1 MKRSV
6 CWLLIF
12 AIVLIF
18 ILPAGAARTADFADA
33 ADIRNDCAV
42 QMLVDLELIV
52 GDQSG
57 NFRPNAPITRAET
70 AKLIAC
76 LCTDTPEASGW
87 NAFADTAGSWAKDYI
102 AYCAAQGIVG
112 GSGGYFRPQDDV
124 TAQELAKMLLVVV
137 GFDAQQYI
145 NMLYDSED
153 NKMLDIIADVISH
166 MSERCCE
173 ILSKFYY
180 EEKDLD
186 TILFEIPT
194 IGSKNALKTKKHKC
208 MELLRNSAKNI
219 YCNYLNS

>member
-1 MKRSV
+1 MAKTKQMRTSQQKKEARLV
-6 CWLLIF
+6 
-12 AIVLIF
+12 
-18 ILPAGAARTADFADA
+18 AGMYDKNKKIQSELYAYCSRYFWANYRGVFFADEEA
-33 ADIRNDCAV
+33 ATEIFQNTFIAMWENIERKKIYVNEGRVMGKNNEPLSSSILTYFMGIARIKY
-42 QMLVDLELIV
+42 LEWV
-52 GDQSG
+52 REHPSYAD
-57 NFRPNAPITRAET
+57 PET
-70 AKLIAC
+70 EMGRMIK
-76 LCTDTPEASGW
+76 E
-87 NAFADTAGSWAKDYI
+87 
-102 AYCAAQGIVG
+102 
-112 GSGGYFRPQDDV
+112 
-124 TAQELAKMLLVVV
+124 E

-145 NMLYDSED
+145 HMLYDSED

-208 MELLRNSAKNI
+208 MESLRNSAKNI

>member
-1 MKRSV
+1 MAKTIQMRTSQQEKEARLV
-6 CWLLIF
+6 
-12 AIVLIF
+12 
-18 ILPAGAARTADFADA
+18 AGMYDKNKKIQSELYVYCSRYFWANYRGVFFADEEA
-33 ADIRNDCAV
+33 ATEIFQNTFIAMWENIERRKIYVSDGRVMGKNNEALSGSILTYFMGIARIKY
-42 QMLVDLELIV
+42 LEWV
-52 GDQSG
+52 REHPFYAD
-57 NFRPNAPITRAET
+57 PET
-70 AKLIAC
+70 EMGRKIK
-76 LCTDTPEASGW
+76 E
-87 NAFADTAGSWAKDYI
+87 
-102 AYCAAQGIVG
+102 
-112 GSGGYFRPQDDV
+112 
-124 TAQELAKMLLVVV
+124 E

-208 MELLRNSAKNI
+208 MESLRTSAKNI

>member
-1 MKRSV
+1 MAKTIQMRTSQQEKEARLV
-6 CWLLIF
+6 
-12 AIVLIF
+12 
-18 ILPAGAARTADFADA
+18 AGMYDKNKKIQSELYIYCSRYFWANYRGVFFADVESA
-33 ADIRNDCAV
+33 TEIFQNTFIAMWENIECRKIYVSDGRVMGKNNEPLSGSILTYFMGIARIKYLEWVREHPAY
-42 QMLVDLELIV
+42 VD
-52 GDQSG
+52 
-57 NFRPNAPITRAET
+57 PET
-70 AKLIAC
+70 EMGQKIK
-76 LCTDTPEASGW
+76 E
-87 NAFADTAGSWAKDYI
+87 
-102 AYCAAQGIVG
+102 
-112 GSGGYFRPQDDV
+112 
-124 TAQELAKMLLVVV
+124 E
-137 GFDAQQYI
+137 GFDAQQYT

-208 MELLRNSAKNI
+208 MESLRNSAKNI

>member
-1 MKRSV
+1 MAKTVQMRTSQQEKEARLV
-6 CWLLIF
+6 
-12 AIVLIF
+12 
-18 ILPAGAARTADFADA
+18 AGMYDKNKKIQSELYVYCSRYFWANYRGVFFADEKA
-33 ADIRNDCAV
+33 ATEIFQNTFIAMWENIERRKIYVSEGRVMGKNNEPLSGSILTYFMGIARIKY
-42 QMLVDLELIV
+42 LEWV
-52 GDQSG
+52 REHPSYAD
-57 NFRPNAPITRAET
+57 PET
-70 AKLIAC
+70 EMGQKIK
-76 LCTDTPEASGW
+76 E
-87 NAFADTAGSWAKDYI
+87 
-102 AYCAAQGIVG
+102 
-112 GSGGYFRPQDDV
+112 
-124 TAQELAKMLLVVV
+124 E

-145 NMLYDSED
+145 NMLYDSDD

-208 MELLRNSAKNI
+208 MESLRTSAKNI

>member
-1 MKRSV
+1 MAKTIQMRTSQQEKEARLV
-6 CWLLIF
+6 
-12 AIVLIF
+12 
-18 ILPAGAARTADFADA
+18 AGMYDKNKKIQSELYVYCSRYFWANYRGVFFADVESA
-33 ADIRNDCAV
+33 TEIFQNTFIAMWENIERRKIYVNEGRVMGKNNEPLSGSILTYFMGIARIKYLEWVREHPLYAD
-42 QMLVDLELIV
+42 
-52 GDQSG
+52 S
-57 NFRPNAPITRAET
+57 ET
-70 AKLIAC
+70 EMGRMIK
-76 LCTDTPEASGW
+76 E
-87 NAFADTAGSWAKDYI
+87 
-102 AYCAAQGIVG
+102 
-112 GSGGYFRPQDDV
+112 
-124 TAQELAKMLLVVV
+124 E

-208 MELLRNSAKNI
+208 MESLRTSAKNI

>member
-1 MKRSV
+1 MRTSQQEKEARLV
-6 CWLLIF
+6 
-12 AIVLIF
+12 
-18 ILPAGAARTADFADA
+18 AGMYDKNKKIQSELYVYCSRYFWANYRGVFFADEEA
-33 ADIRNDCAV
+33 ATEIFQNTFIAMWENIERRKIYVSDGRVMGKNNEALSGSILTYFMGIARIKY
-42 QMLVDLELIV
+42 LEWV
-52 GDQSG
+52 REHPSYAD
-57 NFRPNAPITRAET
+57 PET
-70 AKLIAC
+70 EMGRKIK
-76 LCTDTPEASGW
+76 E
-87 NAFADTAGSWAKDYI
+87 
-102 AYCAAQGIVG
+102 
-112 GSGGYFRPQDDV
+112 
-124 TAQELAKMLLVVV
+124 E

-194 IGSKNALKTKKHKC
+194 IGSKNVLKTKKHKC
-208 MELLRNSAKNI
+208 MESLRTSAKNI

>member
-1 MKRSV
+1 MAKTIQMRTSQQEKEV
-6 CWLLIF
+6 RL
-12 AIVLIF
+12 V
-18 ILPAGAARTADFADA
+18 AGMYDKNKKIQSELYVYCSRYFWANYRGVFFADEEA
-33 ADIRNDCAV
+33 ATEIFQNTFIAMWENIERRKIYVSEGRVMGKNNEPLSGSILTYFMGIARIKY
-42 QMLVDLELIV
+42 LEWV
-52 GDQSG
+52 REHPSYAD
-57 NFRPNAPITRAET
+57 PET
-70 AKLIAC
+70 EMGQKIK
-76 LCTDTPEASGW
+76 E
-87 NAFADTAGSWAKDYI
+87 
-102 AYCAAQGIVG
+102 
-112 GSGGYFRPQDDV
+112 
-124 TAQELAKMLLVVV
+124 E

-145 NMLYDSED
+145 NMLYDSDD

-208 MELLRNSAKNI
+208 MESLRTSAKNI